1 MGSCLS
7 RRRDRG
13 LLEDTEGAEI
23 ALGSNK
29 LIMGQPVWEGKRNQG
44 VTGGEEAGVLGDGAR
59 LRGSGGDLV
68 SSEDRC

>member
-29 LIMGQPVWEGKRNQG
+29 LIMGQPVWEGKLTNQLLA
-44 VTGGEEAGVLGDGAR
+44 V
-59 LRGSGGDLV
+59 
-68 SSEDRC
+68 